1 MDREQTLEKLDI
13 RTVVLVGRQD
23 FGRCSLSACLPTA
36 LWPIAGKPA
45 VERLLLHLASAGI
58 QNVVV
63 CCGSDRSDYIE
74 SVRKD
79 KQLGVTLLTEDLTS
93 GTAGCLRDAVG
104 SDPGDLV
111 LLFSGSMTAP
121 PPIASMIQA
130 HQDSGADLTMVF
142 NPGRPEG
149 PPHGSPAEIYLCKP
163 EVLRLIPRGGY
174 SDIKEGLI
182 PSILSAEG
190 TVRPLVLPQ
199 NVGNFHD
206 RRGYLKASS
215 VYLADHVD
223 GTDHN
228 MLCENGG
235 AVADTEI
242 HPSARICGPVWIA
255 DRARVLEDAV
265 VVGPAIIGRQAVVG
279 RGSAV
284 VRSVLWNGAEVGA
297 QCDIFESIVDCDTKV
312 PDRAVIAEQT
322 ISARADAAST
332 YLAGEAMGRNRNHIG
347 RSTEHVSVQLG
358 GLLARL
364 PFLARLSQRHLAYG
378 FGVAIVL
385 AAFLWCYWP
394 TFIDLRSVWRRSDEY
409 SAGLLVPFLAV
420 YVLWSRR
427 RDLSKIPLRPA
438 LLGGVVLFLMA
449 QAVRDLGLF
458 FMYRSGERLSIILSA
473 AAVVLLLGGW
483 RFLAKLGPVLLFLCL
498 MMPWPNR
505 IQSAITLPLQG
516 WATTSAVFGLELA
529 GYDVLQDGNI
539 IKIGETSVAVAEACN
554 GLRMITAFF
563 VISGLVVLLANR
575 AWWEKLLVLIS
586 SLPIA
591 LLCNTLRLTI
601 TAIFFTIL
609 KGENVEQVFH
619 DFGGYAMM
627 PLALGMVIGELWLLA
642 QLTTPPEETMPS
654 IIARRRPRH
663 VPDS

>member
-1 MDREQTLEKLDI
+1 MSREQTLEKLDI
-13 RTVVLVGRQD
+13 RTVVLVGRQG
-23 FGRCSLSACLPTA
+23 FGRCSLAAHLPA
-36 LWPIAGKPA
+36 AVWPIAGKPA
-45 VERLLLHLASAGI
+45 VERLLSHLASAGI
-58 QNVVV
+58 RKVVV
-63 CCGSDRSDYIE
+63 CCESDRSDSIE
-74 SVRKD
+74 SIRKD
-79 KQLGVTLLTEDLTS
+79 KRLEVTVLTEDLTG

-104 SDPGDLV
+104 SDAGDLV
-111 LLFSGSMTAP
+111 LLFSGSMASP

-130 HQDSGADLTMVF
+130 HQDSGADLTMAF
-142 NPGRPEG
+142 NPGQPEG
-149 PPHGSPAEIYLCKP
+149 LRHGSPAEIYLCKS

-190 TVRPLVLPQ
+190 TVRLLVLPK

-206 RRGYLKASS
+206 RSGYLKASS

-223 GTDHN
+223 EAGHR
-228 MLCENGG
+228 MLCENGR
-235 AVADTEI
+235 AVADASI
-242 HPSARICGPVWIA
+242 HPSARICGPVLIA
-255 DRARVLEDAV
+255 DRARVLDDAV
-265 VVGPAIIGRQAVVG
+265 VVGPAIIGGQAVVG
-279 RGSAV
+279 RSSVV
-284 VRSVLWNGAEVGA
+284 VRSVLWDGAQVGA
-297 QCDIFESIVDCDTKV
+297 QCEILESIVDCDTKV
-312 PDRAVIAEQT
+312 PDRAVIAEET
-322 ISARADAAST
+322 VSARADAA
-332 YLAGEAMGRNRNHIG
+332 MGCKRNHIG
-347 RSTEHVSVQLG
+347 RSTGHVKVQLG
-358 GLLARL
+358 CLLARL
-364 PFLARLSQRHLAYG
+364 PILARLSPRHLAYG
-378 FGVAIVL
+378 FGAAIVL

-394 TFIDLRSVWRRSDEY
+394 TFIDLRLVWRRSDEY

-420 YVLWSRR
+420 YILWSRR
-427 RDLSKIPLRPA
+427 RDLARIPMRPA
-438 LLGGVVLFLMA
+438 ILGGVVVFLLA
-449 QAVRDLGLF
+449 QIVRDLGLF

-473 AAVVLLLGGW
+473 AALVVLLGGW
-483 RFLAKLGPVLLFLCL
+483 RFLAKLGPILLFLCL

-505 IQSAITLPLQG
+505 IQSAITLPLQR

-563 VISGLVVLLANR
+563 VISGLVVLLASR

-591 LLCNTLRLTI
+591 LLCNTLRLTL

-609 KGENVEQVFH
+609 KGEDIEKLFH

-642 QLTTPPEETMPS
+642 QLTTPPAETMPS
-654 IIARRRPRH
+654 IIARRRPRQ